1 MFVNCVYLTLSLV
14 CFSVLGPRKASSF
27 SHRNGVKTPVQAR
40 NHDLAQE
47 SKPKELPGSPV
58 FKTQHLHFH
67 CHGAGFKPGWGT
79 KMLWD
84 TAKKKKLFLIQIF
97 RLKKKK
103 TNHCIQF
110 ICPPSPGGSSNP
122 FTLHPNT
129 QPRSWIF
136 YPYSSSK
143 GVLSLLNTVILLL
156 L

>member
-67 CHGAGFKPGWGT
+67 CHGAGFKPGWGN
-79 KMLWD
+79 KIPQAESCD
-84 TAKKKKLFLIQIF
+84 QEKES
-97 RLKKKK
+97 KK
-103 TNHCIQF
+103 T
-110 ICPPSPGGSSNP
+110 
-122 FTLHPNT
+122 
-129 QPRSWIF
+129 
-136 YPYSSSK
+136 K
-143 GVLSLLNTVILLL
+143 VKILKIKYLGAFQMVH
-156 L
+156 